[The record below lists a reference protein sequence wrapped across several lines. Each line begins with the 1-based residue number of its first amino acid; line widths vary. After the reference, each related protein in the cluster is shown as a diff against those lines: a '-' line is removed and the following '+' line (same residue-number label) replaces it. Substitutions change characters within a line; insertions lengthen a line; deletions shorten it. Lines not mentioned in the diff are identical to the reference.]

1 MNMTESRSRSDVVRE
16 RRQRDQTKRFNSTSG
31 AVRGPL
37 ISKPRRVENAG
48 PYRPIRKGGLSA
60 VGGMQ
65 FTLPSFSLEGLMT
78 WRTLSFG
85 ICVLL
90 IGVLTWAM
98 TDSRMYV
105 SGINLGG
112 ASLVPQDEIYA
123 QSGLANVHAFWINP
137 QQAAEN
143 IKAVPGIQDATV
155 TVQWPATINVVVV
168 ERVPQVLLVDGTREW
183 WVDKTGARYASR
195 GELPGLLP
203 VVNDSK
209 QEMTS
214 VPVEAVQGALQLRE
228 LRPNIERLYFDFERG
243 LSYQDGRGWRGY
255 FGTGTDM
262 AQKLAVYESLVADLQ
277 DNGITPKL
285 IDVTKPLS
293 PYYK

>member
-16 RRQRDQTKRFNSTSG
+16 RRTREQTRRFNSTSG

-48 PYRPIRKGGLSA
+48 PYRPIRPKGG
-60 VGGMQ
+60 VGGLQ
-65 FTLPSFSLEGLMT
+65 LTLPSFSPDVLMT
-78 WRTLSFG
+78 WRTLSLG
-85 ICVLL
+85 ICALL
-90 IGVLTWAM
+90 IGLLAWAM
-98 TDSRMYV
+98 TDSHMYV
-105 SGINLGG
+105 QGINLGG

-137 QQAAEN
+137 EQAAAN
-143 IKAVPGIQDATV
+143 IKAIPGIQDATV
-155 TVQWPATINVVVV
+155 TVQWPAIVNVVVV
-168 ERVPQVLLVDGTREW
+168 ERVPQVLLLDGSRSW

-195 GELPGLLP
+195 GQLPGLLP
-203 VVNDSK
+203 IVNDSK
-209 QEMTS
+209 QEITS
-214 VPVEAVQGALQLRE
+214 LPEDAIQGALQLRE
-228 LRPNIERLYFDFERG
+228 LRPNIEQLYFDFERG

-277 DNGITPKL
+277 SNGLTPKM

-293 PYYK
+293 PYYR

>member
-1 MNMTESRSRSDVVRE
+1 MNMTESRSRSDVVRD
-16 RRQRDQTKRFNSTSG
+16 RRQREQTRRFNSTSG

-48 PYRPIRKGGLSA
+48 PYRPIRGRGGD
-60 VGGMQ
+60 GG
-65 FTLPSFSLEGLMT
+65 FKLNLPSVSLDGLMN
-78 WRTLSFG
+78 WRTLSLG
-85 ICVLL
+85 ICALL
-90 IGVLTWAM
+90 IGILAWAM
-98 TDSRMYV
+98 TDGRMYV
-105 SGINLGG
+105 QGINLGG

-137 QQAAEN
+137 EEAAEN
-143 IKAVPGIQDATV
+143 IMAIPGIQDATV
-155 TVQWPATINVVVV
+155 TVQWPATVNVVVV
-168 ERVPQVLLVDGTREW
+168 ERVPQVLLIDGSRSW

-203 VVNDSK
+203 IVNDSK
-209 QEMTS
+209 TEVTS
-214 VPVEAVQGALQLRE
+214 LPTEVIQGALQLRE
-228 LRPNIERLYFDFERG
+228 LRPNIEQLYFDFERG

-262 AQKLAVYESLVADLQ
+262 AQKLAVYETLVADLQ
-277 DNGITPKL
+277 DNGLSPKV

-293 PYYK
+293 PYYR

>member
-1 MNMTESRSRSDVVRE
+1 MNMTESRSRSDTVRE
-16 RRQRDQTKRFNSTSG
+16 RRQREQTRRFNSTSG

-48 PYRPIRKGGLSA
+48 PYRPIRKGGLA
-60 VGGMQ
+60 GVGGLN
-65 FTLPSFSLEGLMT
+65 FTLPTISLERLMS
-78 WRTLSFG
+78 WRTLSLG
-85 ICVLL
+85 ICALL
-90 IGVLTWAM
+90 VGALAWAM

-105 SGINLGG
+105 QGINLGG

-123 QSGLANVHAFWINP
+123 QSGLANVHAFWIDP
-137 QQAAEN
+137 QLAADN
-143 IKAVPGIQDATV
+143 IKAIPGIQDATV
-155 TVQWPATINVVVV
+155 AVAWPATINVVVV
-168 ERVPQVLLVDGTREW
+168 ERVPQVLLVDGSRSW

-209 QEMTS
+209 TEVTS
-214 VPVEAVQGALQLRE
+214 LPLDAVQGALQLRE
-228 LRPNIERLYFDFERG
+228 LRPNIEQLHFDFEHG

-277 DNGITPKL
+277 DNGISPKL

-293 PYYK
+293 PYYR

>member
-1 MNMTESRSRSDVVRE
+1 MNMTESRSRSDVVRD
-16 RRQRDQTKRFNSTSG
+16 RRQREQTRRFNSTSG

-48 PYRPIRKGGLSA
+48 PYRPIRGRGSDGGFKLS
-60 VGGMQ
+60 
-65 FTLPSFSLEGLMT
+65 LPPVSLDGLMN
-78 WRTLSFG
+78 WRTLSLG
-85 ICVLL
+85 ICALL
-90 IGVLTWAM
+90 IGILAWAM
-98 TDSRMYV
+98 TDGRMYV
-105 SGINLGG
+105 QGINLGG

-137 QQAAEN
+137 EEAAEN
-143 IKAVPGIQDATV
+143 IKAIPGIQDATV
-155 TVQWPATINVVVV
+155 TVQWPATVNVVVV
-168 ERVPQVLLVDGTREW
+168 ERVPQVLLIDGSRSW

-203 VVNDSK
+203 IVNDSK
-209 QEMTS
+209 TEVTS
-214 VPVEAVQGALQLRE
+214 LPTEVIQGALQLRE
-228 LRPNIERLYFDFERG
+228 LRPNIEQLYFDFERG

-262 AQKLAVYESLVADLQ
+262 AQKLAVYETLVADLQ
-277 DNGITPKL
+277 DNGLSPKV

-293 PYYK
+293 PYYR